1 MGDVVDLKGQPAHLE
16 NDLEFIADCCRFAEK
31 ILTEAQVR
39 KKYRL
44 PDDIWERLGSN
55 DALVEKIE
63 AEKIRRIRDGSS
75 KRERAQLLVVQ
86 APDVLS
92 GILLDANASP
102 RHRIDSAKALD
113 DFAANGPDAA
123 PASDRFQITINL
135 GADLDG
141 KPVIEKYDKSI
152 AINADDTPPVRA
164 AITAKKREENGG
176 EPV

>member
-1 MGDVVDLKGQPAHLE
+1 MAKIVELHPAPFKDDHEFVVDLA
-16 NDLEFIADCCRFAEK
+16 RFAEG
-31 ILTEAQVR
+31 ITTEEAIR

-44 PDDIWERLGSN
+44 ADDVWTKLGG
-55 DALVEKIE
+55 DDELVRAITDEKT
-63 AEKIRRIRDGSS
+63 RRIRSGAT
-75 KRERAQLLVVQ
+75 KRERAQMLVVA

-141 KPVIEKYDKSI
+141 KPVIERYDKSI